1 MTNAEVAKL
10 AVQLDLKGNFTS
22 SLGAAEKQL
31 GGLGT
36 AMGHATSKLKN
47 LATVGLAALGVG
59 IFTVT
64 GFFEKGIAKASE
76 FAFSIEKLQGLTND
90 SADSLAQLIA
100 VTDNYGISAD
110 RLVKVVGFAE
120 KSLGNIALATD
131 GAKTF
136 LQQYGFAI
144 TDATGKVLPFNTI
157 LMKAADF
164 YNSNAAQST
173 KAALAAKLFGRNY
186 TDLVPI
192 LKLGSK
198 GIQDAEAAAK
208 ALGITLTQTNVADLA
223 KFREATRTLGDAMTG
238 LQLQIGLVLV
248 PTITELATTITTFVS
263 SHRTDIVTFFKNA
276 LQAAKDAGKVIGGLV
291 GTISSF
297 WNSIPPELRDLMTKG
312 LIADRTVKFL
322 FGFSPLGSV
331 AGGLFGVGFN
341 HFLERG
347 SSPGNPMFVSGGG
360 LGAGGAGGL
369 GLLGGAAIA
378 VSIVGIAAE
387 VADAL
392 AFRGQRQDLA
402 TNFNLTNAQALAL
415 QIEQRGGVGSMD
427 ARSRAGALTQFM
439 NAGTTYAA
447 ALAAAH
453 AMLNLSGKL
462 VETQNAGDKYIR
474 DNTFALTGNTAALG
488 YLPSKLRD
496 QLGMSVKDVISGIRE
511 RSAAKYGG
519 TGLGAAAVEAT
530 FIRDEI
536 RLATK
541 VAASTEDA
549 DAKLADLKKIQDDL
563 RSHGDRTAARKLDR
577 LITAVKT
584 QPPVNVNLAVST
596 KVSVS
601 DINRA
606 TSTSL
611 TYRTG
616 TLRFN
621 Y

>member
-31 GGLGT
+31 GGFGT

-59 IFTVT
+59 VFTVT

-90 SADSLAQLIA
+90 SADSLSQLIA

-263 SHRTDIVTFFKNA
+263 SHRTDIVTFFRNA

-291 GTISSF
+291 GTISGF

-322 FGFSPLGSV
+322 FGFSPLESV
-331 AGGLFGVGFN
+331 GGTLFGNF
-341 HFLERG
+341 FARG
-347 SSPGNPMFVSGGG
+347 SSPANPMFVSGGG
-360 LGAGGAGGL
+360 LGGASGGL
-369 GLLGGAAIA
+369 GLLAGAAIA

-392 AFRGQRQDLA
+392 AFRNQRQDLT

-474 DNTFALTGNTAALG
+474 DNTFALTANTAKLG
-488 YLPSKLRD
+488 SLPSKLRD

-519 TGLGAAAVEAT
+519 TGLGAAAVDAT
-530 FIRDEI
+530 FVRDEL
-536 RLATK
+536 RLSAK
-541 VAASTEDA
+541 IAASSEDEA
-549 DAKLADLKKIQDDL
+549 SKLADLKKIQSDL
-563 RSHGDRTAARKLDR
+563 RAHGDRIAARKLDR
-577 LITAVKT
+577 LISTVQHQK
-584 QPPVNVNLAVST
+584 PPVVNLRTTISVNGQNYLVST
-596 KVSVS
+596 TTRTVSAS
-601 DINRA
+601 IS
-606 TSTSL
+606 STQ
-611 TYRTG
+611 
-616 TLRFN
+616 RFQS
-621 Y
+621 